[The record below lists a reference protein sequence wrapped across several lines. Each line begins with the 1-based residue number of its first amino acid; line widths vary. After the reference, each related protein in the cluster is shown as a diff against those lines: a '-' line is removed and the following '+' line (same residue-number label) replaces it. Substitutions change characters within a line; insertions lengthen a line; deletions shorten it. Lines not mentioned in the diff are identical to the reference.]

1 MREEIGQKS
10 ADVGQDL
17 VKTQLLIQNVNKK
30 VTQLKARFARF

>member
-17 VKTQLLIQNVNKK
+17 VKIQLLIQNVNKK
-30 VTQLKARFARF
+30 VTQLKLPEF